1 MHEQLGQTIVIHYHQ
16 PLNQTNQVNSNAMT
30 TTNHIHRQVQVMVT
44 VLRMMSCLDVVS
56 EALIPSTAA
65 TVLSNHEA
73 TLPTRAASV
82 KFTGLLLE

>member
-16 PLNQTNQVNSNAMT
+16 PLNQTNQVNSNAMI

-56 EALIPSTAA
+56 VAFLIPSAVA

-73 TLPTRAASV
+73 
-82 KFTGLLLE
+82 K